1 MTMSWT
7 KNNSR
12 LSGLS
17 LLPSQIAH
25 KLNSSP
31 RRPSCH
37 CTQTQREPS
46 LEHSGG
52 GLFADPLIN
61 TLSICS
67 SSPQFAHERLNRAH
81 PPLCLCKWSPLSNC
95 SVNLVWNTDLR
106 QLMLP
111 STPCQNAHF
120 STPLFNPKGIAALT
134 HMWYEAQTYIW
145 TPQTNTHTHW
155 ISSVPEEKAKQ
166 QALHIFIL

>member
-1 MTMSWT
+1 MAALKSATECILIFKVCVMCTTQAFEHTSVVLSECLSTPVCPSVCMTMSPWT

-17 LLPSQIAH
+17 LLPSRIAH

-31 RRPSCH
+31 HRPSCH
-37 CTQTQREPS
+37 CTQTRREPS
-46 LEHSGG
+46 REHSGG

-81 PPLCLCKWSPLSNC
+81 PPLSMCKRSPLSNC
-95 SVNLVWNTDLR
+95 SVNLV
-106 QLMLP
+106 
-111 STPCQNAHF
+111 
-120 STPLFNPKGIAALT
+120 
-134 HMWYEAQTYIW
+134 
-145 TPQTNTHTHW
+145 
-155 ISSVPEEKAKQ
+155 
-166 QALHIFIL
+166 